1 MVPLKTWRKDL
12 QNMRYKYSLYV
23 VNKCND
29 IGCEQYSTE
38 RDIREVFDENPQCK
52 GYSMR
57 YNKPWCLKNKSSRT
71 PENNHIFYQK
81 IV

>member
-57 YNKPWCLKNKSSRT
+57 KYGGNINFRPWCLKKQL
-71 PENNHIFYQK
+71 I
-81 IV
+81 